1 MKNLDLYL
9 NHILEDYRQHMTR
22 CGKADER
29 GLDSVR
35 QEMIEEFFRDI
46 NVVEGKKY
54 FKVVAKGG
62 AHSFI
67 VKKTEGKFKEGDI
80 LMAAS
85 WASPAKN
92 FARGNILEE
101 AFNRVTWTGAH

>member
-9 NHILEDYRQHMTR
+9 NHICEDYRQWMTR

-29 GLDSVR
+29 GMDSVR
-35 QEMIEEFFRDI
+35 QEMLEEFFRGID
-46 NVVEGKKY
+46 VVEGKKY
-54 FKVVAKGG
+54 FKVVANSG

-85 WASPAKN
+85 WAAPAKN
-92 FARGNILEE
+92 FARGNVLHKT
-101 AFNRVTWTGAH
+101 FNRVTWTGAH